1 MIMTLSKS
9 QTAIL
14 HVAKNQ
20 LSIDDD
26 TYRTI
31 LVKLTGEVTSKDID
45 RAGFETVMGYF
56 EYLGFRPMDS
66 KAPRYGNRTGF
77 ASFAQIELIRE
88 LWREIHRASATD
100 DEALAG
106 WLLKYHKVSAM
117 RFVTASMAQKIITAL
132 KHWKARERAK
142 RQDKAA

>member
-1 MIMTLSKS
+1 MALSKS
-9 QTAIL
+9 QNQII
-14 HVAKNQ
+14 HVAKGQ
-20 LSIDDD
+20 LAMPDD
-26 TYRTI
+26 TYRLI
-31 LVKLTGEVTSKDID
+31 LARLAGVTTSKDLD
-45 RAGFETVMGYF
+45 HDGFLTIMGYF
-56 EYLGFRPMDS
+56 EYLGFTPMRQDG
-66 KAPRYGNRTGF
+66 PRYGTRAGF

-106 WLLKYHKVSAM
+106 PLLKYQKISVM
-117 RFVTASMAQKIITAL
+117 RFATASMAQKLITAL

>member
-1 MIMTLSKS
+1 MALSKS

-20 LSIDDD
+20 LAIDDD

-66 KAPRYGNRTGF
+66 KAPRY
-77 ASFAQIELIRE
+77 LIS
-88 LWREIHRASATD
+88 LGAIGRALP
-100 DEALAG
+100 ALP
-106 WLLKYHKVSAM
+106 K
-117 RFVTASMAQKIITAL
+117 
-132 KHWKARERAK
+132 
-142 RQDKAA
+142 